1 MRSAIPVALLFAA
14 FHGMGRP
21 QSPAVKPDTCLDC
34 HSALEDRLGRPAQLI
49 QADIH
54 KRNGFSCADC
64 HGGDPTSMDMEVS
77 MDPRRGF
84 VGKIDRRKIPEL
96 CARCHS
102 DATLI
107 HKFRP
112 QQRVDQL
119 ALYRTSVHGKR
130 LAGGDVRVATCIDC
144 HSVHDIRE
152 VKDGLSPVHPLKLPA
167 TCARCHANAEHMKG
181 YDIATSQFEQYQ
193 RSVHWEALA
202 KRGDLSAP
210 SCATCHGSHGAAPPG
225 VASVERVCGTCHVVF
240 QNLFD
245 QSPHRPAF
253 EAMGLAACVVCH
265 SNHEVLR
272 PSPEML
278 GVDSAA
284 VCLRCHAKDDP
295 GYAVAATMRQEVDR
309 LRSALT
315 VAEAVLK
322 QAETSGMEVS
332 EGKLQLVAAH
342 EEWIKARVE
351 VHAFRLD
358 AVKSPVSRGLEMAQK
373 GRQVGLDALR
383 ERNVRRLGLAA
394 SLVAMAITLAG
405 LWMAVRYIEQ
415 RKRTESPLR

>member
-1 MRSAIPVALLFAA
+1 MRAVIPIALLFAA
-14 FHGMGRP
+14 VHGIALS

-49 QADIH
+49 QTDIH

-64 HGGDPTSMDMEVS
+64 HGGDPASMEMEVS
-77 MDPRRGF
+77 MNPRKGF
-84 VGKIDRRKIPEL
+84 LGKIERGRIPEL

-102 DATLI
+102 DATLM

-130 LAGGDVRVATCIDC
+130 LADGDVRVATCIDC

-152 VKDGLSPVHPLKLPA
+152 VKDGLSPVHPLKLAA
-167 TCARCHANAEHMKG
+167 TCGRCHADAGHMKG
-181 YDIATSQFEQYQ
+181 YDIPTSQFEQYH

-253 EAMGLAACVVCH
+253 ETMGFAACVVCH
-265 SNHEVLR
+265 KNHEVLR
-272 PSPEML
+272 PSPDML
-278 GVDSAA
+278 GVDGGA
-284 VCLRCHAKDDP
+284 VCLRCHTQGDP
-295 GYAVAATMRQEVDR
+295 GYAAATTMRQEIDR
-309 LRSALT
+309 LRAAL
-315 VAEAVLK
+315 VAAETVLK

-332 EGKLQLVAAH
+332 EGKLQLVSAH
-342 EEWIKARVE
+342 EEWIKARVQ
-351 VHAFRLD
+351 VHAFQTD
-358 AVKSPVSRGLEMAQK
+358 AVKEPVTRGLDLAQK
-373 GRQVGLDALR
+373 GRQTGLDALR
-383 ERNVRRLGLAA
+383 ERNVRRLGLVV

-405 LWMAVRYIEQ
+405 LWMAVRRIEQ
-415 RKRTESPLR
+415 RRTESPLR

>member
-1 MRSAIPVALLFAA
+1 MRTVLLIALLFSA
-14 FHGMGRP
+14 FHGIGRS
-21 QSPAVKPDTCLDC
+21 QNPAVKPDTCLDC
-34 HSALEDRLGRPAQLI
+34 HSALEDRLGRPAQLL

-54 KRNGFSCADC
+54 RRNGFSCADC

-77 MDPRRGF
+77 MAPRKGF
-84 VGKIDRRKIPEL
+84 AGKIDRRKIPEL

-102 DATLI
+102 DATLM

-119 ALYRTSVHGKR
+119 SLYRTSVHGKR
-130 LAGGDVRVATCIDC
+130 LAGGDVQVATCIDC

-152 VKDGLSPVHPLKLPA
+152 VKDSLSPVHPLRLPG

-181 YDIATSQFEQYQ
+181 YDIPTSQFEQYQ

-253 EAMGLAACVVCH
+253 EGMGLAACVVCH

-284 VCLRCHAKDDP
+284 VCLRCHTNGDP
-295 GYAVAATMRQEVDR
+295 GYVVAANMRQEIGR
-309 LRSALT
+309 LRSALAT
-315 VAEAVLK
+315 AETVLK

-358 AVKSPVSRGLEMAQK
+358 AVKSPVSRGLDMAQK
-373 GRQVGLDALR
+373 GRQIGLDALR

-394 SLVAMAITLAG
+394 SLVAMAIALAG

-415 RKRTESPLR
+415 RRIHGE